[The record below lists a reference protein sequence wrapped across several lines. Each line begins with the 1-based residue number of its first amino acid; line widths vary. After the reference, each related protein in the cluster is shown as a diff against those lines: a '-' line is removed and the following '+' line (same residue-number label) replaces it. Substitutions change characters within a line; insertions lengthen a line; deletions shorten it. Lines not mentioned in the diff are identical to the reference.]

1 MIKTNKQIADFG
13 WLLCMAGKPIYCTIL
28 DANGYDNKRQKWRY
42 KIIYCNK
49 HTIIHSKFSPNNYH
63 YIST

>member
-28 DANGYDNKRQKWRY
+28 DANGYDNKRQK
-42 KIIYCNK
+42 
-49 HTIIHSKFSPNNYH
+49 
-63 YIST
+63 